1 MNSYNQTR
9 KIMEELG
16 MKVNTASSTQNRK
29 VFVVVLEGTDSEF
42 DELKRLG
49 AVEVENTDILSKL
62 PGLLTD
68 IKRESDLGKNIKLES
83 NFIYTNSVYKSQ
95 YISSSSVVTE
105 RDVDKLPEETKEIV
119 LKERGIITPLARD
132 LAKKRGIKV
141 VKG

>member
-16 MKVNTASSTQNRK
+16 MKVNTGSSTQNRK
-29 VFVVVLEGTDSEF
+29 VFVVLLEGTDSEF

-49 AVEVENTDILSKL
+49 AIEIENTDMLLKF

-68 IKRESDLGKNIKLES
+68 IKRESDLGKNIKPEGNS
-83 NFIYTNSVYKSQ
+83 IYTNSVCKGQ
-95 YISSSSVVTE
+95 YISSSSVITE

>member
-16 MKVNTASSTQNRK
+16 MKVNTVSSTQNRK

-49 AVEVENTDILSKL
+49 AVEVENMDILSKL
-62 PGLLTD
+62 PSLLTD

-83 NFIYTNSVYKSQ
+83 NSIYTNSVCKSQ
-95 YISSSSVVTE
+95 YISSSSVITE

-119 LKERGIITPLARD
+119 LRERGIITPLARD

>member
-1 MNSYNQTR
+1 MSSYNQTR

-49 AVEVENTDILSKL
+49 AVEIENTDISSKL
-62 PGLLTD
+62 PSLLTD

-83 NFIYTNSVYKSQ
+83 NSIYTNSVCKSQ
-95 YISSSSVVTE
+95 YISSSSVITE
-105 RDVDKLPEETKEIV
+105 RDVDKLPGETKEIV
-119 LKERGIITPLARD
+119 LNKRGIITPLARD